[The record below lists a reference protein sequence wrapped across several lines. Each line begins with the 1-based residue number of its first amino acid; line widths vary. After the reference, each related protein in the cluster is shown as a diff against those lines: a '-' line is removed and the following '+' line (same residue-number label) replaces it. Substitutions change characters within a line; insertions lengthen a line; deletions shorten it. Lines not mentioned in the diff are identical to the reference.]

1 MGQLHVLAHTIDT
14 GAEDEDIKALA
25 FENRRAAL
33 DICVRKYRERILHH
47 ALYVLRDMA
56 EAFDVTQEVFIK
68 AMREPRFF
76 DEDFKIKAW
85 LFRVTSNLCFNIV
98 RDRRRR
104 SVILEGMPA
113 MREPDNDQFDALFND
128 ERQKNVMVAMER
140 LSEDHKEILTLR
152 YYSDLSY
159 VEIAEVL
166 NVKLGTV
173 MSRLSRAKSRLV
185 EVLDEVAVS

>member
-1 MGQLHVLAHTIDT
+1 MGQLRVLSFASES
-14 GAEDEDIKALA
+14 GLDEADIKALA
-25 FENRRAAL
+25 FTDRRAAL
-33 DICVRKYRERILHH
+33 DVCVRKYRERILHH
-47 ALYVLRDMA
+47 ALYVLRDGA

-68 AMREPRFF
+68 AMREPRLF

-113 MREPDNDQFDALFND
+113 IREPDADQFDALFSD
-128 ERQKNVMVAMER
+128 ERQKNVMIAMER
-140 LSEDHKEILTLR
+140 LTEDHREILTLR

-166 NVKLGTV
+166 DVKLGTV